1 MSVPG
6 LHVLFESLYGVG
18 SSKSATPGHV
28 EHAAFVELPTAGEYL
43 PLRHGWQ
50 SNAPGA
56 SEYLPAAHSEHAASL
71 ALVAR
76 RAPKKPAWHSVPA
89 HDVALSAWEY
99 LPAGQPEH
107 SPDVALRKRPAVHVW
122 HALAWA
128 LPSPGAVLPGGQD
141 LHSWLPVA
149 SANLEAGH
157 DLQLATL
164 MWFTVQRRRRM

>member
-1 MSVPG
+1 MV
-6 LHVLFESLYGVG
+6 
-18 SSKSATPGHV
+18 
-28 EHAAFVELPTAGEYL
+28 LPTPAEYL
-43 PLRHGWQ
+43 PLPHGWH

-56 SEYLPAAHSEHAASL
+56 CEYLPAAHSEHAASL

-107 SPDVALRKRPAVHVW
+107 SPDVALRKRPAVHAR

-128 LPSPGAVLPGGQD
+128 LPSPGAVLPGGHD
-141 LHSWLPVA
+141 AHRTLPA
-149 SANLEAGH
+149 SSENLDAGH
-157 DLQLATL
+157 SAQLAALYSTE
-164 MWFTVQRRRRM
+164 QRRRRTYVPELYVLHATSIVTVF

>member
-1 MSVPG
+1 MPIPG
-6 LHVLFESLYGVG
+6 LHGLYELSLYGVG
-18 SSKSATPGHV
+18 SSKGTTPGHV
-28 EHAAFVELPTAGEYL
+28 AHAYRVVLPTPAEYL
-43 PLRHGWQ
+43 PLPHGWHA
-50 SNAPGA
+50 NAPGA
-56 SEYLPAAHSEHAASL
+56 SEYLPAAHSAHAASL

-89 HDVALSAWEY
+89 HDVALSASEY

-141 LHSWLPVA
+141 LHASLPVA
-149 SANLEAGH
+149 SANLEEGH
-157 DLQLATL
+157 DLQLAI
-164 MWFTVQRRRRM
+164 FCCAVQRRRRM